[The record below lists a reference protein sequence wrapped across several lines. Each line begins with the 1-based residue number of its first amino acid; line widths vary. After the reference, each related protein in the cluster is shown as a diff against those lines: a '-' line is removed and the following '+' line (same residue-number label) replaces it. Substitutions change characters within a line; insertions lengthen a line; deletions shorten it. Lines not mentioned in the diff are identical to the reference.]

1 MKVQSAVGLII
12 TALTTNAVFAEQ
24 LQQEEPSILR
34 VPLIRRA
41 SKAAGLRKRDANL
54 YNDNGSIYLVDVA
67 IGTPPQKFELVVD
80 TGSADLWVPGSKCPQ
95 TVCPLAK
102 FNEQSSTTFNLTS
115 EGFNITYGIGSASGV
130 YATDTITIAGATV
143 QQQKFGLVSA
153 SKNILTEMTTLNGQ
167 TYTPTISSAD
177 NASTYAGDN
186 RMDGIFGLGY
196 PTITAPVDNSYNPFF
211 FNLNIPKRIFS
222 IYLNSSE
229 SYGVSG
235 EILFGDIDSS
245 KYKGQL
251 TYLPV
256 SKTTRRSPST
266 GIKTDYGYWQA
277 YGQGVG
283 VSNGV
288 NNKNANLPFQKTTS
302 FVFDTGTTL
311 SYLPTDILTPLLS
324 AAVGNNN
331 LAYDSANNY
340 FQIRCSVAKQNT
352 TLQYMF
358 SLSEDVSAN
367 PIVLHIP
374 ISDVIFPM
382 DSDYVSTAK
391 VCMLGIVPT
400 TGTIF
405 LGESLLRSIYQ
416 VYDADQH
423 RIGIAAA
430 ISSNSYVTGPNGTV
444 SGGNSGTSGNN
455 NSNGK
460 GGNGSS
466 TANSGT
472 TTKSNTFTA
481 LAGLIF
487 AIYFLQ

>member
-1 MKVQSAVGLII
+1 MWKTFSENDIRTNLI
-12 TALTTNAVFAEQ
+12 N
-24 LQQEEPSILR
+24 
-34 VPLIRRA
+34 
-41 SKAAGLRKRDANL
+41 N
-54 YNDNGSIYLVDVA
+54 
-67 IGTPPQKFELVVD
+67 
-80 TGSADLWVPGSKCPQ
+80 SADLWVPGSKCPQ
-95 TVCPLAK
+95 TVCPLAR
-102 FNEQSSTTFNLTS
+102 FNEQTSTTFNVTS

-153 SKNILTEMTTLNGQ
+153 SKNILTEMTTLSGQ

-177 NASTYAGDN
+177 NATTYAGDN

-235 EILFGDIDSS
+235 EILFGGIDSS
-245 KYKGQL
+245 KYKGEL

-256 SKTTRRSPST
+256 SKTTRRSPTSGT
-266 GIKTDYGYWQA
+266 KTDYGYWQV

-288 NNKNANLPFQKTTS
+288 NNKNVNLPFQQTTS

-311 SYLPTDILTPLLS
+311 SYLPTDVLAPLLS

-331 LAYDSANNY
+331 LAYDNVNNY

-358 SLSEDVSAN
+358 SPSEDVTAN
-367 PIVLHIP
+367 PIVLNVP

-416 VYDADQH
+416 VYDADQN
-423 RIGIAAA
+423 RIGIAGA
-430 ISSNSYVTGPNGTV
+430 ISSNSFITGANGTV
-444 SGGNSGTSGNN
+444 SGGNDGSGSNNNNNGKSDNGNSAGSSGTI
-455 NSNGK
+455 
-460 GGNGSS
+460 
-466 TANSGT
+466 
-472 TTKSNTFTA
+472 TKSSMLIA
-481 LAGLIF
+481 LAGSVFSL
-487 AIYFLQ
+487 YLLQ